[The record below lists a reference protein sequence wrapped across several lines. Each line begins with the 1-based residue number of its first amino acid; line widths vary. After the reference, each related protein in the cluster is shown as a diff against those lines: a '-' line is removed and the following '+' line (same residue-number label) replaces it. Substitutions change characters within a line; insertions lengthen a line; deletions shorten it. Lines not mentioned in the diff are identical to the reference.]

1 MTYLSA
7 DDEAELRYEGSDYHL
22 LKNGSY
28 VCCAVTGQRIPLD
41 ELKYWSIE
49 RQEAYADCRI
59 SFERELACHPEL
71 RQLLA

>member
-1 MTYLSA
+1 MPNEIDTN
-7 DDEAELRYEGSDYHL
+7 EAGLLYEGGDYRL

-28 VCCAVTGQRIPLD
+28 VRCAVTGQRIPLN

-59 SFERELACHPEL
+59 SFERELDCRPEL
-71 RQLLA
+71 RKLLA